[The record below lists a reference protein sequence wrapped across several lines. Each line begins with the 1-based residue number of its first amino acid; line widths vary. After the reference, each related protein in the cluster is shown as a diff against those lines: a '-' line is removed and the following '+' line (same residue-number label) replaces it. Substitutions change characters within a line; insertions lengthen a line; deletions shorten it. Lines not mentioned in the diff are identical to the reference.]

1 MNEAYR
7 MGGGVICMWRL
18 ANHRVW
24 NSGSRKTLVL
34 APTRWRHDP
43 WLFVLNSQA
52 SRSTTKSSLH
62 LPLLKEHWYYRHRPP
77 NMALSELWGF
87 KLRSFLRVT
96 EPSSQ
101 HKRILESL
109 NLIFQDQT
117 ESTHSTKDSN
127 ESKW

>member
-7 MGGGVICMWRL
+7 MYVWAGGVFICVWRL

-24 NSGSRKTLVL
+24 NSSRRKTLVL

-43 WLFVLNSQA
+43 GLFVLNSQA
-52 SRSTTKSSLH
+52 SRSTSKGPLLSTSPCWKSSGITDVDCQTWLYVGSGDSNTG
-62 LPLLKEHWYYRHRPP
+62 P
-77 NMALSELWGF
+77 S
-87 KLRSFLRVT
+87 
-96 EPSSQ
+96 SSQ

-117 ESTHSTKDSN
+117 ESTHSTKDGN